1 MADLGS
7 KWKTKIDFPI
17 FSTDTSSQFS
27 VDIVE
32 VTPTSQNM
40 ELKEQIINETNR
52 KEIVLNASRLQVES
66 EKWKSNSKK
75 QYYKL
80 WYNNKKVYYFLV
92 CKKLK
97 IQHHNSSLTD
107 LQYSPSSTQMRW
119 ARVGEFFSS
128 ANKSRKCSSMSSTI
142 ASHYKEITQK

>member
-1 MADLGS
+1 MANLGS

-40 ELKEQIINETNR
+40 ELKEQIINETNG

-66 EKWKSNSKK
+66 EK
-75 QYYKL
+75 
-80 WYNNKKVYYFLV
+80 
-92 CKKLK
+92 
-97 IQHHNSSLTD
+97 
-107 LQYSPSSTQMRW
+107 
-119 ARVGEFFSS
+119 
-128 ANKSRKCSSMSSTI
+128 
-142 ASHYKEITQK
+142 

>member
-1 MADLGS
+1 MERLNQNL
-7 KWKTKIDFPI
+7 FFF

-40 ELKEQIINETNR
+40 ELKEQIINETNG

-92 CKKLK
+92 CKKIKYNITILLWRICNIRLLRHK
-97 IQHHNSSLTD
+97 CVGQELGNFFRQLTNQGNVHPC
-107 LQYSPSSTQMRW
+107 LQR
-119 ARVGEFFSS
+119 
-128 ANKSRKCSSMSSTI
+128 
-142 ASHYKEITQK
+142 